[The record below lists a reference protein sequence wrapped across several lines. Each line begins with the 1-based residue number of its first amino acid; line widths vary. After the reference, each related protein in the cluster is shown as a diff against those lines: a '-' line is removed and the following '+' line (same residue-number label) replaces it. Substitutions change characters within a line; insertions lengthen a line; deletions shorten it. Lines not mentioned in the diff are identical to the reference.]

1 MRYPFSSVRR
11 ASGAVLVM
19 AALMIAPPAPSSA
32 QTDLTVGHVPF
43 LTLRNL
49 TGDADPDTMFG
60 DERSGLSAG
69 VCGVRELD
77 LQGLAPL
84 ADAAPSFLREEFLR
98 VETVE
103 PAAPMAIYDALQDGE
118 AEAPAIYVHGYYI
131 SFEKGCR
138 RAALFQDNANIAGRF
153 LWFSWP
159 FYVLCACKPGR
170 RAIRD
175 APR

>member
-1 MRYPFSSVRR
+1 
-11 ASGAVLVM
+11 M

-118 AEAPAIYVHGYYI
+118 APLRLHVPLPLQPLPPHLEGPLI
-131 SFEKGCR
+131 FKPT
-138 RAALFQDNANIAGRF
+138 RALRPFRSRGAG
-153 LWFSWP
+153 P
-159 FYVLCACKPGR
+159 
-170 RAIRD
+170 
-175 APR
+175 